1 MARLINVIHKPHLAT
16 FIAYD
21 DSNYRCC
28 VMCKYQAV
36 IEDDR
41 GKLYVVSLLNEDDIK
56 YLNLEAAIRKESDV
70 TQKEDWYYRFGRGV
84 SEEDI
89 DNFVNGETE
98 AMGDSPISAF
108 CDVLATLRN
117 SHCFITTDGMDA
129 LRKLKKELDKTI
141 KNQEKEQ

>member
-1 MARLINVIHKPHLAT
+1 
-16 FIAYD
+16 
-21 DSNYRCC
+21 
-28 VMCKYQAV
+28 MCEYQAV

-56 YLNLEAAIRKESDV
+56 ELNLEEAIRKVSDE

-89 DNFVNGETE
+89 DNFVNGAIE
-98 AMGDSPISAF
+98 AMGDQTIGAF

-117 SHCFITTDGMDA
+117 SHCFVTMDGMDA

-141 KNQEKEQ
+141 KSQEQ